1 MATNDLATVQG
12 TKEKTLVQHD
22 CKKLEI
28 KKLRDTVNVE
38 ADRVYGLENR
48 KYQLEMSMEE
58 REKEIQVHKD
68 ILVSESKAAEEE
80 RHKVAVELMWRKKRV
95 KNLRIKYEGLIQRNK
110 SSSGDGDQGEHSQ
123 AYYVIKAAQEKEEL
137 QRYGDE
143 LDGKLR
149 KCEKEIKALANTLD
163 HLKMRNKNYRDKFI
177 QGAEG
182 ADLEK
187 KQILEDQCRA
197 ASETLFKKRRELQKL
212 QKDYDDDAR
221 SLMEIR
227 TKSQALQKQ
236 NEATNMERERFNQD
250 INAQMNKF
258 SKAEQSFQAAY
269 SNVKQVN
276 GDAFDDSK
284 ENVEIIAEVENQKT
298 NHLLNALSVIINEF
312 PALGTVIKGSFGDE
326 LQIPSRPQSAIERPI
341 TSSSQR
347 SQG

>member
-1 MATNDLATVQG
+1 MATNDLSAVIG
-12 TKEKTLVQHD
+12 SKEKTLVQHD

-68 ILVSESKAAEEE
+68 ILTSESKAAEEE
-80 RHKVAVELMWRKKRV
+80 RHKVAVELQIRKTRV
-95 KNLRIKYEGLIQRNK
+95 KNLRIKYEGLISRNQ
-110 SSSGDGDQGEHSQ
+110 SSTGDDAPGDHSQ

-149 KCEKEIKALANTLD
+149 KCEKEIKALSNTLD

-221 SLMEIR
+221 QLMEIR
-227 TKSQALQKQ
+227 NKQQQHQKQ
-236 NEATNMERERFNQD
+236 NEATQMEQDRFNKD
-250 INAQMNKF
+250 INTAMQKINRVNQQF
-258 SKAEQSFQAAY
+258 ESSY
-269 SNVKQVN
+269 NNVKQVK
-276 GDAFDDSK
+276 GEDFDNTTDNI
-284 ENVEIIAEVENQKT
+284 EVMAHVEGQKT
-298 NHLLNALSVIINEF
+298 EHLLNALSVIINEF

-326 LQIPSRPQSAIERPI
+326 L
-341 TSSSQR
+341 
-347 SQG
+347 